1 VFVITE
7 GQKMKDPSGTNPELF
22 KEISVLKQKIKKLEQ
37 SESERERTSQALR
50 DSEEKSRF
58 LIENAPDPI
67 YVHADAKFIYL
78 NRAAIDLFGAEKADQ
93 LIGSSIM
100 DRFDPDYRGMITKRL
115 HDLYEKRKKLPIVEQ
130 VYLRLDGSS
139 VPVEAHAI
147 PITYNDKN
155 AALTFARDIT
165 DRKRAEKALR
175 GSEERYRALV
185 ESASDIVFRTD
196 STGNFTFINP
206 AALRIS
212 GYEEKEIIGSHYPSL
227 IRPDMRDE
235 AIKFFGRQFVKGIP
249 NTYSEYPVIMKDG
262 REIWLGQNTQLIF
275 QDGKVTAFQAV
286 ARDITDRRRIE
297 AALQESEERYR
308 TILESIE
315 DGYFEVDVAG
325 NFTFFNDSV
334 CRMLGNTR
342 AELIGMNNRQYT
354 DKENSQTLYRSFN
367 KVFQTGEP
375 LTGVDYE
382 IIRKDGTKL
391 YIESSASLIRN
402 KSGQPVGFR
411 GIIRNITE
419 RKRTEQ
425 EIGILVEIRRL
436 ISSTLDIEEVYERFA
451 VQVRKLIPFDRVTIN
466 LNNRDQNTIAVAYA
480 FGSNVPG
487 RRQGDS
493 LPLKGS
499 INEALASTK
508 TGILLHPTSA
518 DELTGQYPHL
528 VSTFQEGINSFMSVP
543 LIYRDELIGVLHLR
557 AKKPNA
563 YTKQDLQLAERIGG
577 QIAGAIANAQLY
589 AGLKKTEMSLRES
602 EGRFRG
608 LFEQAAVGVAE
619 IIMETGQFITVNQ
632 RLCEMMGRTEDEML
646 NTTFQEITHPE
657 DLHLH
662 EEKTVL
668 LLAGKIGHYSL
679 EKRYLWKDGEIVWV
693 NIEVSPLWKPGE
705 KPGRNMIVV
714 EDITE
719 RKRMEAEMRE
729 MSLRDL
735 LTDLYNRR
743 GFITL
748 AEQQMRAADR
758 ARRTMLL
765 MFIDCDGLKWINDT
779 LGHEEGDKALIDT
792 ANVLRQTFRKSD
804 IIARLG
810 GDEFAVLSIDAAD
823 INPEDFPTRLQ
834 QNIDAGNAKEAR
846 PYKLAMS
853 WGTAVYDPD
862 SPLSLDELMSSADKR
877 MYAQKIGKSN
887 RRN

>member
-297 AALQESEERYR
+297 AALQER
-308 TILESIE
+308 
-315 DGYFEVDVAG
+315 
-325 NFTFFNDSV
+325 
-334 CRMLGNTR
+334 
-342 AELIGMNNRQYT
+342 
-354 DKENSQTLYRSFN
+354 
-367 KVFQTGEP
+367 
-375 LTGVDYE
+375 
-382 IIRKDGTKL
+382 
-391 YIESSASLIRN
+391 
-402 KSGQPVGFR
+402 
-411 GIIRNITE
+411 
-419 RKRTEQ
+419 
-425 EIGILVEIRRL
+425 
-436 ISSTLDIEEVYERFA
+436 
-451 VQVRKLIPFDRVTIN
+451 
-466 LNNRDQNTIAVAYA
+466 
-480 FGSNVPG
+480 
-487 RRQGDS
+487 
-493 LPLKGS
+493 
-499 INEALASTK
+499 
-508 TGILLHPTSA
+508 
-518 DELTGQYPHL
+518 
-528 VSTFQEGINSFMSVP
+528 
-543 LIYRDELIGVLHLR
+543 
-557 AKKPNA
+557 
-563 YTKQDLQLAERIGG
+563 
-577 QIAGAIANAQLY
+577 GAI
-589 AGLKKTEMSLRES
+589 S
-602 EGRFRG
+602 
-608 LFEQAAVGVAE
+608 
-619 IIMETGQFITVNQ
+619 
-632 RLCEMMGRTEDEML
+632 
-646 NTTFQEITHPE
+646 H
-657 DLHLH
+657 
-662 EEKTVL
+662 
-668 LLAGKIGHYSL
+668 
-679 EKRYLWKDGEIVWV
+679 
-693 NIEVSPLWKPGE
+693 
-705 KPGRNMIVV
+705 
-714 EDITE
+714 
-719 RKRMEAEMRE
+719 
-729 MSLRDL
+729 
-735 LTDLYNRR
+735 
-743 GFITL
+743 
-748 AEQQMRAADR
+748 
-758 ARRTMLL
+758 
-765 MFIDCDGLKWINDT
+765 
-779 LGHEEGDKALIDT
+779 
-792 ANVLRQTFRKSD
+792 
-804 IIARLG
+804 
-810 GDEFAVLSIDAAD
+810 
-823 INPEDFPTRLQ
+823 
-834 QNIDAGNAKEAR
+834 
-846 PYKLAMS
+846 
-853 WGTAVYDPD
+853 D
-862 SPLSLDELMSSADKR
+862 S
-877 MYAQKIGKSN
+877 
-887 RRN
+887 